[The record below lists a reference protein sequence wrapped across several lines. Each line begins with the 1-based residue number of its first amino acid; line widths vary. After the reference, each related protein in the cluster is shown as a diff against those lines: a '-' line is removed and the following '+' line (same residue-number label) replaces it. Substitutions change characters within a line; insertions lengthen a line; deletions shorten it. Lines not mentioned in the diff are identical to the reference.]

1 MGNSPYI
8 KSALAEAALGLMP
21 PAIRDTLLEEPEFLQ
36 KYNIKV
42 ETTLTFG
49 DSGFSVY
56 CPTLLDSIRTVLS
69 GTVEHEVT
77 DTGNQIWKLRNE
89 AGEGELPMLVVSSNG
104 QRVELPDFSM
114 FSPDVA
120 IRMRS
125 FDEVVSDVNLSP
137 DVQNIWRKIL
147 AERALKDVEFDSLKN
162 DFIDTPVQM
171 ARLIRSKIETGSS
184 LSVPCLVPCSRKYF
198 DRLVGVYDGSDN
210 IRDYAAKTGRQ
221 FLAQLSA
228 WKPYEGFLFSLF
240 LASHSAIAA
249 EISVEHLSDEELL
262 RAFDFLEKRGD
273 SISQLGA
280 IEIGLR
286 ILPNKPIIEPHIIRL
301 IKHLRNDAISKS
313 VGGFNLLSA
322 LFILVDG
329 ELSRVRMMSTEPPF
343 FRRLASLAQAAL
355 IHRQLAD
362 IDIDETFCEWVL
374 GKSSEQFH
382 MQSFA
387 DMRLEPNW
395 NPSFATADQLKEEFF
410 GRIMIA
416 AVDYKDNIKNDELHE
431 LIFGTASDSIQSLSS
446 FPYTY
451 LPGPLDGSKNIPKTM
466 PAELSQAIE
475 DQLGTENVEPSS
487 FTALVNSAL
496 IFQVDPNHA
505 ELAAQILRLGNHR
518 LGNVTDKAQLF
529 AILHG
534 LAIVAAMGR
543 NFSLADDLRI
553 LMRRYRHDTQYD
565 FSVEDEIR
573 ICLLASASREDLD
586 EWRKFVGDWLTELS
600 FEELEKREGAA
611 LLSHLR
617 CLCNSVP
624 DLWVFC
630 GRADAALTAFNN
642 C

>member
-1 MGNSPYI
+1 MSSNPYI
-8 KSALAEAALGLMP
+8 RSALAEVALGLMP
-21 PAIRDTLLEEPEFLQ
+21 PTIRNTLLEEPKFLQ

-49 DSGFSVY
+49 DSGFSVH
-56 CPTLLDSIRTVLS
+56 CSELFDSIRRTLS
-69 GTVEHEVT
+69 GTVKQEVT
-77 DTGNQIWKLRNE
+77 DANDQVWKLSNE
-89 AGEGELPMLVVSSNG
+89 AGEGELPTLVVSSNE
-104 QRVELPDFSM
+104 QRIDLPDFSM
-114 FSPDVA
+114 LSPDVD
-120 IRMRS
+120 IRIRS
-125 FDEVVSDVNLSP
+125 FDEIVSDVNLPP
-137 DVQNIWRKIL
+137 DAQNIWRKIL
-147 AERALKDVEFDSLKN
+147 VERALEDDEVDSLKS
-162 DFIDTPVQM
+162 DFLDTPVQV
-171 ARLIRSKIETGSS
+171 ARLIRNKIETGSS
-184 LSVPCLVPCSRKYF
+184 LSVSCLVPCSRKYF
-198 DRLVGVYDGSDN
+198 DRLVGVYDGSDS
-210 IRDYAAKTGRQ
+210 IEDYAVKTGRQ
-221 FLAQLSA
+221 FLEQLSA

-240 LASHSAIAA
+240 LSAHSSIVA
-249 EISVEHLSDEELL
+249 EINVEYLKNEDLV
-262 RAFDFLEKRGD
+262 RAFSFLEKHGD
-273 SISQLGA
+273 SFSQLGA

-286 ILPNKPIIEPHIIRL
+286 ILPDKPIIEPHIFQL
-301 IKHLRNDAISKS
+301 IKRIRNDS
-313 VGGFNLLSA
+313 VGESLKGFNLLSA
-322 LFILVDG
+322 LFVLVDG
-329 ELSRVRMMSTEPPF
+329 ELSRTRMMSTEPPF
-343 FRRLASLAQAAL
+343 FRRLASIAQAAL
-355 IHRQLAD
+355 IHRQLVD
-362 IDIDETFCEWVL
+362 IGVDESFCEWAI
-374 GKSSEQFH
+374 GNCSEQFH

-387 DMRLEPNW
+387 DMRLEPSW
-395 NPSFATADQLKEEFF
+395 NPSYATADQLKEEFL

-416 AVDYKDNIKNDELHE
+416 AVEYKDNIKNDELHE
-431 LIFGTASDSIQSLSS
+431 LIFGAAFDSIQSLSG
-446 FPYTY
+446 FPYAY
-451 LPGPLDGSKNIPKTM
+451 LPGPLDGTGNISRTM

-487 FTALVNSAL
+487 FIALVNSAM

-600 FEELEKREGAA
+600 FEELDRQEGMI

-630 GRADAALTAFNN
+630 GKADAALTAFNN
-642 C
+642 R

>member
-1 MGNSPYI
+1 MSNSSYI
-8 KSALAEAALGLMP
+8 KSALAEAALKLIP
-21 PAIRDTLLEEPEFLQ
+21 PAIRDTLLEEPEFRQ

-56 CPTLLDSIRTVLS
+56 CSELFDSIRKVLS
-69 GTVEHEVT
+69 GAVEHEVT
-77 DTGNQIWKLRNE
+77 DASGQVWKLRNE
-89 AGEGELPMLVVSSNG
+89 ARERELPILVVSSNG
-104 QRVELPDFSM
+104 QRVDLPDFSM

-125 FDEVVSDVNLSP
+125 FNEVVYDVNLPP
-137 DVQNIWRKIL
+137 DVQNIWEKVL
-147 AERALKDVEFDSLKN
+147 VERALKDDEFDPLKD
-162 DFIDTPVQM
+162 DFIDTPVQV
-171 ARLIRSKIETGSS
+171 ARLIRNKIETSS
-184 LSVPCLVPCSRKYF
+184 PLSVPCLVPCSRKYF
-198 DRLVGVYDGSDN
+198 DRLVGVYDGSDS
-210 IRDYAAKTGRQ
+210 IGDYAAKTGRQ
-221 FLAQLSA
+221 FLEQLSA

-240 LASHSAIAA
+240 LATHSSIAA
-249 EISVEHLSDEELL
+249 EISVEHLSNEELL
-262 RAFDFLEKRGD
+262 RAFSFLEKQGD
-273 SISQLGA
+273 SISRLGA
-280 IEIGLR
+280 VEIGLR
-286 ILPNKPIIEPHIIRL
+286 ILPNKPIIEPHIIQL
-301 IKHLRNDAISKS
+301 IKHIRNDAISKS
-313 VGGFNLLSA
+313 VKEFDLLSA

-329 ELSRVRMMSTEPPF
+329 ELSRTRMMSTEPPF

-355 IHRQLAD
+355 IHRQLVD
-362 IDIDETFCEWVL
+362 TGIDETFCKWAL
-374 GKSSEQFH
+374 GKSSERFH

-387 DMRLEPNW
+387 DMHLEPSW

-416 AVDYKDNIKNDELHE
+416 AVDYKDNIKNNELHE

-446 FPYTY
+446 FPYAY
-451 LPGPLDGSKNIPKTM
+451 LPGPLDGLGNIPRTM

-475 DQLGTENVEPSS
+475 DQLDAENMEPSS
-487 FTALVNSAL
+487 FTALVNSAM
-496 IFQVDPNHA
+496 IFQVDTNHA

-518 LGNVTDKAQLF
+518 LRNVTDKAQLF

-543 NFSLADDLRI
+543 NFSLADELRI
-553 LMRRYRHDTQYD
+553 LMRRHRHETQYD
-565 FSVEDEIR
+565 FSVEDEMR

-600 FEELEKREGAA
+600 FEELGEQEGAI

-630 GRADAALTAFNN
+630 GRADAALTAFNSR
-642 C
+642 